1 MYLHIINFD
10 IYRQCTYIVFFLR
23 WQKVQK
29 QLPNCLKM
37 AETCVVLIFFDGVLG
52 GFHAYTVTEYLCHK
66 WPRICSTCRKH
77 FPVLSSFIT
86 YHRVFNWSNTTGATS
101 GAGIDNPSGAPDFT
115 PGFHC
120 GSCCLIFSFPCSIL

>member
-1 MYLHIINFD
+1 MRRYNL
-10 IYRQCTYIVFFLR
+10 FF
-23 WQKVQK
+23 
-29 QLPNCLKM
+29 NG
-37 AETCVVLIFFDGVLG
+37 ALG
-52 GFHAYTVTEYLCHK
+52 GFHANTVTEYLCHK

-101 GAGIDNPSGAPDFT
+101 GAGIDHPSGAHDFT

-120 GSCCLIFSFPCSIL
+120 GSCCL